1 MSLYNDLLKMD
12 NVILLHP
19 NTNSFDLSINALAVA
34 TVSGTVGWEALFYGI
49 PTLVFGD
56 AFYKYSKGVYQIK
69 RLEDCQRAIRQIMT
83 EGKLSSTFFEMYL
96 YYLDQVTFD
105 GVIDEAYLEGEKI
118 NVKENAEKVS
128 FVLIDAITKA

>member
-1 MSLYNDLLKMD
+1 
-12 NVILLHP
+12 
-19 NTNSFDLSINALAVA
+19 
-34 TVSGTVGWEALFYGI
+34 
-49 PTLVFGD
+49 
-56 AFYKYSKGVYQIK
+56 
-69 RLEDCQRAIRQIMT
+69 RAIRQIMT